1 MCEKKPPGTNKAY
14 ALSVYI
20 LLILGCIMP
29 ITLPI
34 GIILAYTMR
43 HEAKGTTGGAHLE
56 YLITTFWISMGGV
69 LAGLASL
76 ALGELM
82 AGDTPI
88 IAFAPVALWG
98 ITVLWWIIRLIYGL
112 ICLLK
117 D

>member
-1 MCEKKPPGTNKAY
+1 
-14 ALSVYI
+14 
-20 LLILGCIMP
+20 
-29 ITLPI
+29 
-34 GIILAYTMR
+34 MR
-43 HEAKGTTGGAHLE
+43 HEAKGTTGGAHLD

-98 ITVLWWIIRLIYGL
+98 ITVLWWIIRLVYGL

-117 D
+117 RLKAPSPEKKHHATNKARFRLGENK

>member
-1 MCEKKPPGTNKAY
+1 MCEENPPGTNKAY

-34 GIILAYTMR
+34 GIILAYAMR
-43 HEAKGTTGGAHLE
+43 YEAKGTTGGAHLD

-76 ALGELM
+76 ALGEGI

-98 ITVLWWIIRLIYGL
+98 ITVLFWIIRLVYGL

>member
-1 MCEKKPPGTNKAY
+1 MCEENPPGTNKAY

-43 HEAKGTTGGAHLE
+43 HEAKGTTGGAHLD

-69 LAGLASL
+69 LAGLASPVFTP
-76 ALGELM
+76 LGEPSVYAAWRIQHLR
-82 AGDTPI
+82 
-88 IAFAPVALWG
+88 
-98 ITVLWWIIRLIYGL
+98 RLYSPHREESA
-112 ICLLK
+112 
-117 D
+117 

>member
-1 MCEKKPPGTNKAY
+1 MCEENPPGTNKAY

-43 HEAKGTTGGAHLE
+43 HEAKGTTGGAHLD

-69 LAGLASL
+69 LAGLASPVFIPLGGPSVFAAWRAQCFRRL
-76 ALGELM
+76 AGPVFSPLGGPSVYP
-82 AGDTPI
+82 A
-88 IAFAPVALWG
+88 
-98 ITVLWWIIRLIYGL
+98 
-112 ICLLK
+112 
-117 D
+117 

>member
-1 MCEKKPPGTNKAY
+1 MCEENPPGTNKAY

-43 HEAKGTTGGAHLE
+43 HEAKGTTGGAHLD

-69 LAGLASL
+69 LAGLASPVFMP
-76 ALGELM
+76 LGEPSIY
-82 AGDTPI
+82 AAYI
-88 IAFAPVALWG
+88 FRIA
-98 ITVLWWIIRLIYGL
+98 RSQHSMLI
-112 ICLLK
+112 
-117 D
+117 

>member
-1 MCEKKPPGTNKAY
+1 MCEENPPGTNKAY

-29 ITLPI
+29 ITI
-34 GIILAYTMR
+34 GIIRAYTMR
-43 HEAKGTTGGAHLE
+43 HEAKGTTDGAHLE

-76 ALGELM
+76 ALGEWI
-82 AGDTPI
+82 AGDTLM
-88 IAFAPVALWG
+88 IAFAPVVLWG
-98 ITVLWWIIRLIYGL
+98 ITALWWIIRLIYGL